1 MHFKFCLGYSPLI
14 GFSSYMQLLSYF
26 VVCFLALLGLTSHA
40 QTKHTSPDLIEAE
53 ISQFRRTG
61 TYAEVEAACHHLAKT
76 YPSHLRCLT
85 IGKTE
90 EGRVIVAMAIS
101 RSGAL
106 TPDQAHQLRVPVVL
120 AIAGTHAGEI
130 DGKDA
135 GLILVRDMLKQVPAN
150 DPLKHQVFLFVPV
163 FNVDGHERPSPYNRP
178 NQNGPGLQGERV
190 TAQRI
195 NLNRDWVLGQSSEMN
210 AMLRLIN
217 EWDPLLTLD
226 MHVTD
231 GVRYRHDVSL
241 SMSPMFGTDES
252 LQQVADQL
260 LADMMKRLL
269 ASGHHPLDFT
279 PVLLDFENPRA
290 GIMRDADAPRFSHV
304 YAVLRNRMGL
314 LVEDHAWSPYAA
326 RVKTSK
332 DVLAAALEL
341 IAQQGPRLLEIA
353 HQADV
358 NSEKMKSD
366 VVALDWT
373 NMLESGLDIP
383 TGQTDLLGY
392 EYTTHSNAPV
402 VGGRH
407 ITYHL
412 NQPTV
417 WRVPVY
423 GDIQPVNEAIVSLP
437 KSGYVIPAGWVS
449 VVLPYLQKHHIS
461 YHVLKQPMPGVAV
474 QELQVDPTTMS
485 FESRTFQGRLRTS
498 VTGEWLNAQVNL
510 PQGSLFVPIRQAR
523 ALLLAHLFEPV
534 APDSLSRWGLFNT
547 AYEITDHIS
556 NHRQLQIAQWMYGQ
570 DRRIRERYGEGLHRQ
585 LPALRREYQTRMD
598 RDERFQEDPEQR
610 LDFWISRIP
619 YHDPTFNKYP
629 VMRTDLDLHP

>member
-1 MHFKFCLGYSPLI
+1 
-14 GFSSYMQLLSYF
+14 MQLLSY
-26 VVCFLALLGLTSHA
+26 VVFCLMALLGVTSHA
-40 QTKHTSPDLIEAE
+40 QPKHTSPDLIEAE

-61 TYAEVEAACHHLAKT
+61 TYAEVEATCHRLEKT
-76 YPSHLRCLT
+76 YPSHVRCLT

-90 EGRVIVAMAIS
+90 EGRAIVAMAIS

-106 TPDQAHQLRVPVVL
+106 TPEQAHQLRVPVVL

-135 GLILVRDMLKQVPAN
+135 GLILVRDLLKHVPAK
-150 DPLKHQVFLFVPV
+150 DPLRHQVFLFVPV

-226 MHVTD
+226 LHVTD

-252 LQQVADQL
+252 LQQVADQFS
-260 LADMMKRLL
+260 ADMMKRLL
-269 ASGHHPLDFT
+269 ATGHHPLDFT

-332 DVLAAALEL
+332 DVLMAALEL
-341 IAQQGPRLLEIA
+341 IAQQGALLLEIA

-366 VVALDWT
+366 VVVLDWT

-392 EYTTHSNAPV
+392 EYTTHSDAPI

-412 NQPTV
+412 NQPAV
-417 WRVPVY
+417 WHVPVY
-423 GDIQPVNEAIVSLP
+423 GEIQPVTEAIVSLP
-437 KSGYVIPAGWVS
+437 KAGYVIPAGWVS
-449 VVLPYLQKHHIS
+449 VVLPYLQKHHIT
-461 YHVLKQPMPGVAV
+461 YHVLKQAMTEVAV
-474 QELQVDPTTMS
+474 QQLQVDPATMS

-498 VTGEWLNAQVNL
+498 VTGDWLNGRANL
-510 PQGSLFVPIRQAR
+510 PPGSLFIPIRQSR
-523 ALLLAHLFEPV
+523 ALLLAHLLEPV

-570 DRRIRERYGEGLHRQ
+570 DRRIRERYGENLHRQ
-585 LPALRREYQTRMD
+585 LPELRREYQIRMD
-598 RDERFQEDPEQR
+598 RDDRFQTDPEQR

-629 VMRTDLDLHP
+629 VMRTDLVLHP